1 MQPVTK
7 IIQRRKYIL
16 AQPEVD
22 SAEEEQFST
31 NAEDDTN
38 SAENEVNQIGS
49 EIKWRKAYEAWAWT
63 ATPAR
68 FPGLTSIIANP
79 SSSSKSSTLASPVT
93 CLALSGQMLISGAD
107 NAIAYH
113 SGYFFVLDVEIM
125 NII

>member
-7 IIQRRKYIL
+7 IIQYRKYIL

-31 NAEDDTN
+31 NVEDGTNFAE
-38 SAENEVNQIGS
+38 EEVDQIGT
-49 EIKWRKAYEAWAWT
+49 EVKWRKAYEAWAWT

-93 CLALSGQMLISGAD
+93 CLALSGQMLISGAN
-107 NAIAYH
+107 NAKAYH
-113 SGYFFVLDVEIM
+113 CGVFLCFGC
-125 NII
+125 